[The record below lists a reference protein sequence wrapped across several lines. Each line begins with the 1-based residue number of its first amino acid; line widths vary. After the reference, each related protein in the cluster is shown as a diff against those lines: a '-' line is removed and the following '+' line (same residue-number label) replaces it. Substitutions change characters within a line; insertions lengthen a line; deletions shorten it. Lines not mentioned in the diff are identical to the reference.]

1 MLLLRNAVKPRSLI
15 QVPSLIHIPL
25 AIPNPKHSPD
35 SSTRY
40 AYLLQREIARL
51 RRVEYLQT
59 RDSRLMNHIM
69 IPFYVQ
75 HRWTAIW
82 HADNGERIEIM
93 STLVPWT
100 TTHQQNRTLRRV
112 STVAIVLA
120 LVTPCVSFQPPLEF
134 HPLQQRS
141 TGPKHFIYF
150 RVATTHQLHAKTH
163 ARADDFQSGDKR
175 NTKRLRQSNL
185 HPRNIFQGSYDM
197 DQLCRAYPR
206 LAPFLRPGHSTK
218 GDRRLTIDFS
228 DPDAVRTLNA
238 ALLAHHYG
246 IQHWQEYLLP
256 FSLIPPVPGRADYI
270 HHIADV
276 LASSSSIHN
285 DDDTPVG
292 SNTHTNKNSH
302 VGFPN
307 VPVGPTIRGLD
318 IGTGA
323 SMIYPLLGT
332 RLYGWSFLASEIDP
346 KSQAAARQIA
356 SAAFADDNDDD
367 NERARHDDY
376 SQNCNTNGDD
386 STLGALYKTQ
396 KIVDIRLQTQKTRIL
411 DGILMDD
418 DEDVD
423 FCMCNPPFYT
433 SQEAYQ
439 KESLR
444 KIKNLHANQEKR
456 KTKSG
461 LAGSRVMSSSILP
474 SDSFSGSNNF
484 AGGASEL
491 WCPGG
496 EVAFLLKYI
505 HESRSSTHSKKCLW
519 FSSLV
524 SRRDNLVILLKALNN
539 VDRML
544 MPVYETRVVEMGQGQ
559 KTSSILFWTFQN
571 RMEQKQWSTRRKW
584 HFVRPG

>member
-1 MLLLRNAVKPRSLI
+1 M
-15 QVPSLIHIPL
+15 
-25 AIPNPKHSPD
+25 
-35 SSTRY
+35 
-40 AYLLQREIARL
+40 E
-51 RRVEYLQT
+51 
-59 RDSRLMNHIM
+59 
-69 IPFYVQ
+69 
-75 HRWTAIW
+75 
-82 HADNGERIEIM
+82 
-93 STLVPWT
+93 
-100 TTHQQNRTLRRV
+100 
-112 STVAIVLA
+112 
-120 LVTPCVSFQPPLEF
+120 
-134 HPLQQRS
+134 
-141 TGPKHFIYF
+141 
-150 RVATTHQLHAKTH
+150 
-163 ARADDFQSGDKR
+163 
-175 NTKRLRQSNL
+175 
-185 HPRNIFQGSYDM
+185 
-197 DQLCRAYPR
+197 QLCRAYPS
-206 LAPFLRPGHSTK
+206 LAPFLRPGHSSK
-218 GDRRLTIDFS
+218 DDRRLTIDFS

-256 FSLIPPVPGRADYI
+256 SSLIPPVPGRADYI

-276 LASSSSIHN
+276 LASSPIE
-285 DDDTPVG
+285 DDTIPNG
-292 SNTHTNKNSH
+292 SNTQTNKNNH
-302 VGFPN
+302 IDFPN
-307 VPVGPTIRGLD
+307 VPIGPTIRGLD

-332 RLYGWSFLASEIDP
+332 RIYGWSFMASEIDP

-356 SAAFADDNDDD
+356 SAAFADDDD
-367 NERARHDDY
+367 NERARHDEY
-376 SQNCNTNGDD
+376 SKNHNTNGHG
-386 STLGALYKTQ
+386 STLSVRYKTQ
-396 KIVDIRLQTQKTRIL
+396 TIVDIRLQTQKTRIL

-418 DEDVD
+418 DEDID

-456 KTKSG
+456 KTKSV
-461 LAGSRVMSSSILP
+461 LAGSRVMSSSIVP

-505 HESRSSTHSKKCLW
+505 HESRSSTHSKNCLW

-544 MPVYETRVVEMGQGQ
+544 MPVQETRVVEMGQGQ

-584 HFVRPG
+584 QFVRPG